1 MLNPSH
7 PPDDARRAVV
17 TGCGVITAHGCGWA
31 VNLDGFRNGRPAFR
45 PITLFD
51 TSRQRV
57 RIGGQ
62 ADVPDARDLPAG
74 RLHPRQRARLDR
86 PTRMLIC
93 AGAEALA
100 MAGLADGTVAP
111 WVLGTSAGAM
121 AIGEQYYRHA
131 VGNPGCHRGQAERVH
146 GYQPQVQ
153 AARAAAAL
161 GTHGPATLIANA
173 CASGAN
179 AIGHAFHLVRHGG
192 AGLVLAGGY
201 DALSLMVFAGFDSLQ
216 ALSAGPPRPSASER
230 DGLPFGEAAAVVV
243 VESLAHA
250 RGRGAGHRVL
260 GEIAGYGTC
269 LDVHHL
275 TQPGPDGAAALRAM
289 REALRTAGLTADE
302 IDYLNAHGTGTPL
315 NDAAEAAALAALAGA
330 AAPRLSASSTKS
342 SIGHLL
348 GGAGA
353 VEVAVCL
360 MAMKESFL
368 PPTTTVRTPD
378 PAVAFDLVREPRAKR
393 LRHVLTNSFGFGGA
407 TASLALRAP
416 DAARPSP

>member
-1 MLNPSH
+1 MLNPPH

-31 VNLDGFRNGRPAFR
+31 ANVDGFRGGRPAFR

-57 RIGGQ
+57 HTGGQ
-62 ADVPDARDLPAG
+62 ADVPEARDLPAG
-74 RLHPRQRARLDR
+74 HLHPRQRARLDR

-93 AGAEALA
+93 AGSETMA
-100 MAGLADGTVAP
+100 MAGLGEGMAVP

-121 AIGEQYYRHA
+121 GVGEEYYRHA

-153 AARAAAAL
+153 AALAAAAL

-192 AGLVLAGGY
+192 AGIVLAGGY

-216 ALSAGPPRPSASER
+216 ALSTGLPRPFDAER
-230 DGLPFGEAAAVVV
+230 DGLALGEGAAVVV

-250 RGRGAGHRVL
+250 RARGAAGRVL
-260 GEIAGYGTC
+260 GEITGYGTC
-269 LDVHHL
+269 ADIHHL
-275 TQPGPDGAAALRAM
+275 TQPGPDGAAALSAM
-289 REALRTAGLTADE
+289 REAVRTAGIAVDD

-315 NDAAEAAALAALAGA
+315 NDAAEAAAIAELAGA
-330 AAPRLSASSTKS
+330 AAARLSASSTKS

-353 VEVAVCL
+353 VEVVVCL
-360 MAMKESFL
+360 MAIKESFL

-407 TASLALRAP
+407 TACLALCSP
-416 DAARPSP
+416 DAALPPP